1 MMMMMIVV
9 VVVAAV
15 VMMMMVMMMMMM
27 MRGAIASQSECALA
41 DTSPGNAE
49 SVEAEGPSRVEWS
62 R

>member
-1 MMMMMIVV
+1 MMMMRIVV
-9 VVVAAV
+9 VVVVAV
-15 VMMMMVMMMMMM
+15 VMMMMVTMIMM
-27 MRGAIASQSECALA
+27 MRGVIASQSECALA